1 MDEMPVLP
9 DETHEHLLGLR
20 LWCKAN
26 LPKGHPFRAEIS
38 RLVRKSQKARK
49 AAR

>member
-9 DETHEHLLGLR
+9 DENLLGLR
-20 LWCKAN
+20 LWCKAH

-38 RLVRKSQKARK
+38 RLVRKSQKARR